1 MADWKTSSLSG
12 SNLWTAR
19 AMYTTRSA
27 SRTALAATTRSPTRV
42 SLRKEKK
49 SRAKRSTMPV

>member
-12 SNLWTAR
+12 SNFWTAR

-42 SLRKEKK
+42 SLRNEK